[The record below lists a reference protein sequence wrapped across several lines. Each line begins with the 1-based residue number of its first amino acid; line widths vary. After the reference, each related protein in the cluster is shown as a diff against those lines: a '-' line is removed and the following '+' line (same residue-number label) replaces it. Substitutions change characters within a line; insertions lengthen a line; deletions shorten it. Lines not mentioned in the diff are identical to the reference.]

1 MRLGGLHTIDLM
13 QTSLFEAASEEPSP
27 SNSGISLLS
36 TDGNALYIPGVFDES
51 SSVSLFALLMKTI
64 DWKEDQLIMF
74 GKLITTRR
82 KVAWVGDAGCSYTYS
97 GIKKF
102 PQAWTPALLEIK
114 QRVEAL
120 AQHPFNSCLLNLYH
134 DGSEGMGWH
143 SDDEKELDQTAPIA
157 SISFGGERKFA
168 FKHKFDKTSVSLPL
182 ANGSVLLMYA
192 PTQQYWQHSL
202 TKTTRPVAPRIN
214 LTFRAIKND
223 HE

>member
-1 MRLGGLHTIDLM
+1 M
-13 QTSLFEAASEEPSP
+13 QTSLFEAASAESLS

-36 TDGNALYIPGVFDES
+36 TDGSALYIPGVFDENS
-51 SSVSLFALLMKTI
+51 CLALFALLMKTI

-82 KVAWVGDAGCSYTYS
+82 KVAWIGDAGCSYTYS

-120 AQHPFNSCLLNLYH
+120 AQHTFNSCLLNLYH
-134 DGSEGMGWH
+134 DGSDGMGWH

-168 FKHKFDKTSVSLPL
+168 FKHKFDKTSVSLTL
-182 ANGSVLLMYA
+182 ANGSVLLMQA

-202 TKTTRPVAPRIN
+202 TKTKRTVTPRIN